1 MPLPLEVQEGVRR
14 DDEELEKWVL
24 EIETGAMEGDLAR
37 QAVSAMVLVEGEDMA
52 EAKNQS
58 KLLTRRRRGK
68 KQE

>member
-24 EIETGAMEGDLAR
+24 ERETGAMEGDLAR